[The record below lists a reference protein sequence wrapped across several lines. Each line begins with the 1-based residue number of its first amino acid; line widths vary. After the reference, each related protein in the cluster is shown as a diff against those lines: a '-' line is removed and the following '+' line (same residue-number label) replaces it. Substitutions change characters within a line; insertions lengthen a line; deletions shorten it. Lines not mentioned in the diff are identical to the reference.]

1 MGIIVIVSNGGKIV
15 DDKLK
20 LFILIL
26 MAFSLV
32 KMIGIAFFGKSLGKQ
47 AKEDLAKLEQ
57 TKSESQE
64 K

>member
-1 MGIIVIVSNGGKIV
+1 M

-32 KMIGIAFFGKSLGKQ
+32 KMVGIAFFGKSLGKQ

-57 TKSESQE
+57 KKSENQE